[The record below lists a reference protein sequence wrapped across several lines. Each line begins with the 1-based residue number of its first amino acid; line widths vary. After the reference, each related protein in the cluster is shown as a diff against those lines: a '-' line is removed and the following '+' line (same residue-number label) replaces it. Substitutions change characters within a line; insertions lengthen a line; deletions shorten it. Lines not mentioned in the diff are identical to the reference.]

1 MYRHASERSQIPNIN
16 TALANTSYVPTPTA
30 TPNSSVNLSRFPS
43 TSSTLT
49 STSTTT
55 TATATSWN
63 SGISSSDSSNP
74 GAARVVTL
82 LNALGPSLGP
92 ASPRAQA
99 QFQKPIPSPS
109 SPPARIHQTQEIE
122 VSPAMAGSI
131 ASPKKTHFLDR
142 FSGSPSIG
150 SGTSSTASS
159 TMQSKTAV
167 RMVGRGGSGSKPRSV
182 KSVPSIPDVTR
193 VKSGTSSAASS
204 KNGKVRYV
212 GRGGQGSKH
221 KVAKEEGDEENDEPG
236 VGLKLPWKKVKKSK
250 SKMTLNSGK
259 ESFTN
264 SEEYDYYLRPTSN
277 ASRDTLTSSNPPSG
291 TRGPAEISVTS
302 LGSIGLDPYGI
313 SPAARRNLLNSKS
326 ADASLNKV
334 AKQMGELPPH
344 LIYQQ
349 LLNDR
354 HGLPNSE
361 ALPPRLDTQIPGHR
375 HGPSA
380 TTPSISVSE
389 EPTPTSTQHR
399 VMNILSSLGSPSA
412 YSLTPSFETSASCEL
427 HRFGLADD
435 MSETWGE
442 VRDNGDKHHC
452 YSDNAGLEDDYEA
465 PSPITFSP
473 PTPIDRKKGVARCT
487 VCHIETGME
496 LEQDAI
502 SESSVSIWDG
512 EAGIGSM
519 ASGNGD
525 ETTDAMVSLA
535 ADKSNSTTSSSPSCH
550 VHAVTGSAVRPV
562 RSNQAALDSPET
574 GAGTHSHLQLGS
586 SPPRSA
592 QSRNGSGRAGEEED
606 DLRTPVVEQGNGA
619 AYFGSLIDERMN
631 VASAS
636 SSVYSLSSAEAL
648 SGHAATTSSC
658 LTTPPESASFAPSK
672 DNLSIDFE
680 SKYLPPLP
688 SPAPSTTSFASSISS
703 ASSLP
708 YASTLASSR
717 PETPFGNL
725 TRLRVPSP
733 SMRSGAAGSM
743 TSIASNSTTNS
754 TGSKPVVGAK
764 RHLAFEEDVVVLVG
778 AQSRGRRR
786 SVNWG
791 AGSIGL
797 GAPASAA
804 REEIVTAPVSVGVEV
819 PGRAWE
825 EEREEAE

>member
-1 MYRHASERSQIPNIN
+1 
-16 TALANTSYVPTPTA
+16 
-30 TPNSSVNLSRFPS
+30 
-43 TSSTLT
+43 
-49 STSTTT
+49 
-55 TATATSWN
+55 
-63 SGISSSDSSNP
+63 
-74 GAARVVTL
+74 
-82 LNALGPSLGP
+82 
-92 ASPRAQA
+92 
-99 QFQKPIPSPS
+99 
-109 SPPARIHQTQEIE
+109 
-122 VSPAMAGSI
+122 
-131 ASPKKTHFLDR
+131 
-142 FSGSPSIG
+142 
-150 SGTSSTASS
+150 
-159 TMQSKTAV
+159 MQSKTAV

-221 KVAKEEGDEENDEPG
+221 KVAKEEGDEENDGPG

-277 ASRDTLTSSNPPSG
+277 VSRDTLTSSNLPSS
-291 TRGPAEISVTS
+291 TRGLAEVSVTS
-302 LGSIGLDPYGI
+302 LDSFALEPYGI
-313 SPAARRNLLNSKS
+313 STAARRNLSKS

-349 LLNDR
+349 LINDR
-354 HGLPNSE
+354 RGLPNSE
-361 ALPPRLDTQIPGHR
+361 ALPYRLDTQIIGHR
-375 HGPSA
+375 HAPSA
-380 TTPSISVSE
+380 AMPSISVSE
-389 EPTPTSTQHR
+389 QPTPTSTQNR
-399 VMNILSSLGSPSA
+399 VVNILSSLGSPSA
-412 YSLTPSFETSASCEL
+412 YSLAPSFETFASCEL

-473 PTPIDRKKGVARCT
+473 PTPIDRKEGVARCT

-496 LEQDAI
+496 LDQDAI
-502 SESSVSIWDG
+502 SESSVSIWDS

-519 ASGNGD
+519 TRGNGD
-525 ETTDAMVSLA
+525 ETTDAMASLA
-535 ADKSNSTTSSSPSCH
+535 ADKSNSTSSSPSCH
-550 VHAVTGSAVRPV
+550 VHAVTGSVVRAL
-562 RSNQAALDSPET
+562 RSNQAALDSLET
-574 GAGTHSHLQLGS
+574 GAGTHSHSQLGS
-586 SPPRSA
+586 SLLHNA
-592 QSRNGSGRAGEEED
+592 QSRNGSGRAWEDED
-606 DLRTPVVEQGNGA
+606 DLKTPVVEQGNSA
-619 AYFGSLIDERMN
+619 AFFGSLVDER
-631 VASAS
+631 VDTTSAS

-658 LTTPPESASFAPSK
+658 STTPPESASFTPK
-672 DNLSIDFE
+672 DNISIDFE

-743 TSIASNSTTNS
+743 TSIASNSTMNS
-754 TGSKPVVGAK
+754 TASSPAVGAK
-764 RHLAFEEDVVVLVG
+764 RHLGQARRLSISADSFEEDVLVLVG
-778 AQSRGRRR
+778 TQSRRR

-791 AGSIGL
+791 TGSVGL

-804 REEIVTAPVSVGVEV
+804 REETVNVPASMEVEV
-819 PGRAWE
+819 QVGHGKKSGKKQSKEPEVWSGQWNTDMGDVIKALRML
-825 EEREEAE
+825 